1 MKNILKTAYIVLF
14 LAALCAVPVSFPF
27 IKDKEFSENENRYLA
42 AKPDFSF
49 SGLID
54 GEFTKEAEKYID
66 DQFPLRDLWTS
77 AKVNI
82 LKAVGCRDINGVY
95 LCEDG
100 YLIEKWLDSDFN
112 SKQLK
117 ENISAVNLFLTSHK
131 SEKSSVI
138 IVPTALE
145 ILSEKLPYGAPFFD
159 QSDAFEIIEENI
171 DSKIFYNPE
180 DILIKH
186 NNEYIYYRTDHHWT
200 SYGAFLTYC
209 GWTGKSEDVTV
220 KEYDITCATNSFLG
234 SLYSKVP
241 GLKCTN
247 DEIFLYNER
256 SNNTYTVFYDYGR
269 TENDSIYADNHLSE
283 KDKYLVFLDG
293 NHPEITIKTSVKN
306 NRKLLI
312 FKDSYA
318 NSFIPFLLSDYEEIH
333 IIDPRYFNRKIDEYI
348 SENGIN
354 EFLFLYNIKNF
365 CEDSSLSKVLNTR

>member
-49 SGLID
+49 SGLTD

-117 ENISAVNLFLTSHK
+117 ENTAAVNLFLASHK

-145 ILSEKLPYGAPFFD
+145 ILSEKLPYGAPVFD

-171 DSKIFYNPE
+171 DSEIFYNPE

-241 GLKCTN
+241 GLKYKN

-256 SNNTYTVFYDYGR
+256 NNNTYTVSYDYGR
-269 TENDSIYADNHLSE
+269 TENDSIYADIHLSE

-293 NHPEITIKTSVKN
+293 NHPEITIRTSLKN

-365 CEDSSLSKVLNTR
+365 CEDSSLSKVLYTG

>member
-49 SGLID
+49 SGLTD

-145 ILSEKLPYGAPFFD
+145 ILSEKLPYGPPVFD
-159 QSDAFEIIEENI
+159 QNDAFEIIEENI
-171 DSKIFYNPE
+171 DSEIFYNPE

-241 GLKCTN
+241 GLKCKN

-256 SNNTYTVFYDYGR
+256 NNNTYTVSYDYGR
-269 TENDSIYADNHLSE
+269 TENDSIYADIHLSE

>member
-1 MKNILKTAYIVLF
+1 MKNSLKTAYIVIF

-49 SGLID
+49 SGLTD

-138 IVPTALE
+138 ISSKSPTPP
-145 ILSEKLPYGAPFFD
+145 LP
-159 QSDAFEIIEENI
+159 
-171 DSKIFYNPE
+171 
-180 DILIKH
+180 
-186 NNEYIYYRTDHHWT
+186 
-200 SYGAFLTYC
+200 
-209 GWTGKSEDVTV
+209 
-220 KEYDITCATNSFLG
+220 
-234 SLYSKVP
+234 
-241 GLKCTN
+241 
-247 DEIFLYNER
+247 
-256 SNNTYTVFYDYGR
+256 
-269 TENDSIYADNHLSE
+269 
-283 KDKYLVFLDG
+283 
-293 NHPEITIKTSVKN
+293 
-306 NRKLLI
+306 
-312 FKDSYA
+312 
-318 NSFIPFLLSDYEEIH
+318 
-333 IIDPRYFNRKIDEYI
+333 
-348 SENGIN
+348 
-354 EFLFLYNIKNF
+354 
-365 CEDSSLSKVLNTR
+365 